1 MAASLVF
8 LSEKICLHKQ
18 IAGTQSNLL
27 LVSNASCLFLYEV
40 LLVVAIPSWLCE
52 PAASEYAP
60 SEARYAMTKKLELA
74 VTPAELLLLRPS
86 EKE

>member
-40 LLVVAIPSWLCE
+40 LLVEAIPSWVCE
-52 PAASEYAP
+52 PAVPEYVPSGARHAS
-60 SEARYAMTKKLELA
+60 TKKL
-74 VTPAELLLLRPS
+74 
-86 EKE
+86 